1 MFKLHLYLRLMKWFF
16 GLILFTFTYTAARA
30 QTYTL
35 DHYLELAKNNSPL
48 LKDLRNQVAASQLDS
63 LRLRA
68 GLKPQVNVNS
78 NGYFAPVVNGYG
90 YAGAITNV
98 QTFNALLGVNK
109 QLIGKQYLN
118 AQLAAINL
126 QRDSI
131 INSGAVSE
139 QDLKKTVT
147 SQYITAYG
155 SLQQVKFNRDVV
167 KLLTQEEGLLKK
179 LTRNNVYKQSEYLAF
194 LVTLK
199 QQQLQL
205 LQAQLQY
212 KNDYATLNYIA
223 GVVDTAT
230 VELEE
235 PVIQKTITP
244 DASVSIFFR
253 QFKADSLRLVNSRSL
268 IDYSYRPKANIFADG
283 GYNTDFTAQAY
294 KHFGTSFGFSIS
306 MPVYDGGQR
315 KLQYK
320 KLKLEEETRLN
331 YKAFFNSQ
339 YRQQIAQLNQQIN
352 ENDNLVNQVKEQ
364 IKYAESLIKVDT
376 QLMQT
381 GDVKIA
387 DLILAVNSYYTITNL
402 LTQAT
407 ITKLQLINQLNYWNK

>member
-16 GLILFTFTYTAARA
+16 GLILFTFIYTAARA

-35 DHYLELAKNNSPL
+35 DGYLELAKNNSPL

-78 NGYFAPVVNGYG
+78 TGYFAPVVNGYG

-118 AQLAAINL
+118 TQLAAINL

-230 VELEE
+230 VELDE

>member
-1 MFKLHLYLRLMKWFF
+1 MKWFF
-16 GLILFTFTYTAARA
+16 GLILFTLIYNAAQA
-30 QTYTL
+30 QIYTL

-48 LKDLRNQVAASQLDS
+48 LKAVRNQIAASQIDS

-78 NGYFAPVVNGYG
+78 NGYFAPVVGGYG

-118 AQLAAINL
+118 TQLAAINL

-139 QDLKKTVT
+139 QDLKKTIT
-147 SQYITAYG
+147 GQYITAYG

-167 KLLTQEEGLLKK
+167 KLLTGEEGLLKK

-205 LQAQLQY
+205 LQAQIQY
-212 KNDYATLNYIA
+212 KNDYATLNYVA
-223 GVVDTAT
+223 GVVDTTT
-230 VELEE
+230 VELSE
-235 PVIQKTITP
+235 PVIQTTITP
-244 DASVSIFFR
+244 DASMSIFFR
-253 QFKADSLRLVNSRSL
+253 QFKSDSLRLVNTRSL

-283 GYNTDFTAQAY
+283 GYNTDFTTQAY

-306 MPVYDGGQR
+306 MPIYDGGQR

-320 KLKLEEETRLN
+320 RLKLEEETRLN

-339 YRQQIAQLNQQIN
+339 YRQQIAQLSQQIN
-352 ENDNLVNQVKEQ
+352 ENDNLINQIKEQ

-387 DLILAVNSYYTITNL
+387 DLILAINSYYTITNL
-402 LTQAT
+402 LTQTT
-407 ITKLQLINQLNYWNK
+407 ITKLQLTNQLNYWNK